1 MNKSE
6 FLAELEKALAGLP
19 KKDVDER
26 LAFFSEMI
34 DDRMEEGLGEEE
46 AVQAAGSID
55 EIVSQTV
62 ADVPLGRLVN
72 EKMAAKRKMRGWEIA
87 LLVLGFPLWF
97 ALLVAAGAIILS
109 LYIALW
115 SLVISLWAIELSL
128 WAFAL
133 GGITLSIVYFVKG
146 NTFPALMI
154 LGFVLFAAG
163 LSIFMFYA
171 CIAATKGAAKIP
183 KLIAAGIK
191 SSIVRKGR
199 AK

>member
-46 AVQAAGSID
+46 AVEAAGSID

-87 LLVLGFPLWF
+87 LLILGFPLWF
-97 ALLVAAGAIILS
+97 ALLVAAAAIILS

-115 SLVISLWAIELSL
+115 SLAM
-128 WAFAL
+128 
-133 GGITLSIVYFVKG
+133 GGITLSIVYFAKG

-171 CIAATKGAAKIP
+171 CVAATKGAAKIP

>member
-6 FLAELEKALAGLP
+6 FLSELEKALTGLP
-19 KKDVDER
+19 KKDVNER

-46 AVQAAGSID
+46 AVAAAGSID
-55 EIVSQTV
+55 EIAAQTV

-72 EKMAAKRKMRGWEIA
+72 EKITAKRGMRGWEIA
-87 LLVLGFPLWF
+87 LLILGFPLWF
-97 ALLVAAGAIILS
+97 PLLIAAAAIVLS

-115 SLVISLWAIELSL
+115 ALVISFWAIEISLWA
-128 WAFAL
+128 FVL
-133 GGITLSIVYFVKG
+133 GGITLTIVYFAKG

-154 LGFVLFAAG
+154 FGAVLFAAG
-163 LSIFMFYA
+163 LSIFLFYA
-171 CIAATKGAAKIP
+171 CLAATKGAAKIP
-183 KLIAAGIK
+183 EKIAVGIK